1 MSTFG
6 KDKDKEKDKHSSND
20 TATTSFGMPQ
30 RDGVNQQDVTSN
42 QCLTNDPTYEEVIPR
57 DAPPEIPSRIT
68 HSANI
73 ITTEAQLHSHANES
87 DNVDEEETHP
97 KMQMHSTA
105 DFVHADALPENK
117 PDLQAA
123 LPEKKPD
130 IQDSAEIC
138 QSVPEIKPNLQA
150 SASIKPDIPFTVSN
164 ESAIHR
170 SNAVRLPLQPIK
182 KILFSSKRVRSFN
195 KKRPTILPP
204 QPSNDEQIDVPTHK
218 PTDLPTISEIEEFFE
233 RSAITRVY
241 NYQSMTAPVN
251 FDAAKYTLNLN
262 KQSPK

>member
-6 KDKDKEKDKHSSND
+6 NDKEKEKDKHSSNN
-20 TATTSFGMPQ
+20 TVITSFGMPQ
-30 RDGVNQQDVTSN
+30 RDGVNQQD
-42 QCLTNDPTYEEVIPR
+42 QPLANDPTYEEVIPR
-57 DAPPEIPSRIT
+57 DAPPEIPSRTT
-68 HSANI
+68 HSANV
-73 ITTEAQLHSHANES
+73 ITTEAQLHSLGGGDGEG
-87 DNVDEEETHP
+87 EEEGEETQP
-97 KMQMHSTA
+97 KMQMQSTA
-105 DFVHADALPENK
+105 DFIQADALPEKK

-130 IQDSAEIC
+130 IQNSAEIC
-138 QSVPEIKPNLQA
+138 ESVPEIIPNLQA
-150 SASIKPDIPFTVSN
+150 SASIKPDIPFTVTN

-170 SNAVRLPLQPIK
+170 SNAVRLPLPPVN
-182 KILFSSKRVRSFN
+182 KIPFSSKRVRSFN

-204 QPSNDEQIDVPTHK
+204 QPSNDEQIDVPTDK

-233 RSAITRVY
+233 RSAITKVY
-241 NYQSMTAPVN
+241 NHQSMTAPVN